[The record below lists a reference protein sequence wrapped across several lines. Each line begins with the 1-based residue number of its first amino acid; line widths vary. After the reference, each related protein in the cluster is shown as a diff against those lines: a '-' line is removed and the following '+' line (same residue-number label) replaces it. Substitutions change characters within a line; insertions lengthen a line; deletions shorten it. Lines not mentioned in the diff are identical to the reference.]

1 MQYGE
6 SNPQS
11 NDRLV
16 FDRIVAWSSLELY
29 FLGLILWNTS
39 LSGEIYIK
47 RGIGTDASGRQTSV
61 YDGVGYDR
69 MDVVCRTGNGTG
81 CLFIGTMFCVGGHGL
96 ADWTGFYYLKS
107 TLILGIAALLCSTP
121 LIYQRFEHAM
131 CSRSKM
137 RQMLCI
143 VAYAVV
149 FLICTAYLVNATY
162 NPFLYFRF

>member
-81 CLFIGTMFCVGGHGL
+81 CLLHRNCASL
-96 ADWTGFYYLKS
+96 
-107 TLILGIAALLCSTP
+107 
-121 LIYQRFEHAM
+121 QHATDL
-131 CSRSKM
+131 SS
-137 RQMLCI
+137 
-143 VAYAVV
+143 V
-149 FLICTAYLVNATY
+149 
-162 NPFLYFRF
+162 

>member
-81 CLFIGTMFCVGGHGL
+81 CLLHRNHVLCG
-96 ADWTGFYYLKS
+96 WTWSGRLDR
-107 TLILGIAALLCSTP
+107 ILLSEINTDSWNRCAP
-121 LIYQRFEHAM
+121 LQHATDL
-131 CSRSKM
+131 S
-137 RQMLCI
+137 
-143 VAYAVV
+143 AV
-149 FLICTAYLVNATY
+149 
-162 NPFLYFRF
+162 